1 MFDRDLIIIDT
12 ETTGMSAFHNRVIE
26 LAMIRVSKNKIVD
39 KFTTLINPQK
49 RISPFISSFTGITN
63 EELEDAP
70 LFEDVKER
78 VMELLNDAVF
88 VAHNVRF
95 DYSFIKTELK
105 RVGINFKAK
114 TFCTVRLSRRLYPE
128 HRSHSLESVIARHNF
143 KFESRHRAYDDAF
156 VLWQFLQKIKKT
168 IPKKTLLKAWA
179 DLTKSLYSVD
189 KDIKVQV
196 DVLPETTGVYIFYNK
211 NDEVLYVGKSKNISD
226 RVIAHFSEDV
236 TSVKHLNLMKEVVRI
251 GHLVTTG
258 ELGALLLESR
268 LIKDLHPIYRARLL
282 EKKEFVVLIK
292 EISKDGYLILKSET
306 VNSLTEVKSDDLLGA
321 FKNKRS
327 VKEYLVEFADKYS
340 LCKKKL
346 GIEAGIGSCFAYKMG
361 KCRGACVKKEKKAI
375 YNSRFLIAFIESRQ
389 FRSWPCK
396 GPVEIMEKN
405 ELEEKWESYVI
416 DRWCLVAKK
425 NSVGDEEKFDPV
437 FDPDVY
443 RIIERYLRNKNTSL
457 KQLSFPT

>member
-12 ETTGMSAFHNRVIE
+12 ETTGMSAFHDRVIE
-26 LAMIRVSKNKIVD
+26 LAMIRVSKNKIID

-49 RISPFISSFTGITN
+49 RISPFITSFTGITN
-63 EELEDAP
+63 EELKDAP
-70 LFEDVKER
+70 IFEDVKTR
-78 VMELLNDAVF
+78 VLELLDGAVF

-105 RVGINFKAK
+105 RIGINYKAK

-168 IPKKTLLKAWA
+168 FPKATVLKAWA

-189 KDIKVQV
+189 ADIKVQV
-196 DVLPETTGVYIFYNK
+196 DSLPESPGVYIFYNK

-226 RVIAHFSEDV
+226 RVIAHFSKDSSS
-236 TSVKHLNLMKEVVRI
+236 TKHLSLMKEVVRI
-251 GHLVTTG
+251 GHIMTTG
-258 ELGALLLESR
+258 ELGALLLESK
-268 LIKDLHPIYRARLL
+268 LIKELHPLYNARLL

-292 EISKDGYLILKSET
+292 EMNKDGYWTLKSET
-306 VNSLTEVKSDDLLGA
+306 VKNLTDINTENLLGS
-321 FKNKRS
+321 FKNKRAT
-327 VKEYLVEFADKYS
+327 KEYLEEFADKYT
-340 LCKKKL
+340 LCKKML
-346 GIEAGIGSCFAYKMG
+346 GLETGRGPCFAYKMK
-361 KCRGACVKKEKKAI
+361 KCRGACVKKEKKQI

-389 FRSWPCK
+389 FRPWPYK
-396 GPVEIMEKN
+396 GSVEIMEKN
-405 ELEEKWESYVI
+405 EFEDKWESYVI
-416 DRWCLVAKK
+416 DNWCLTAKK
-425 NSVGDEEKFDPV
+425 NNVGDEEKYNLV

-443 RIIERYLRNKNTSL
+443 RIIERYLRNKN
-457 KQLSFPT
+457 SF